1 MHLLHYTRSVRLEA
15 GGPAEGLRR
24 EIDGYLHDGHSAEVL
39 TLDPPGDDS
48 GGDIPVPV
56 HHLGGDGGK
65 YGYSKAVAGWLAANL
80 DRFDGVIVHGLW
92 QFQGWS
98 ALRAIK
104 QPKPYVVF
112 THGMLDPWFNK
123 TYPLKFAKKLP
134 YWMAIERRVLRG
146 AYRVLFTSETERDL
160 AAKSFPFS
168 SWTPQIVPYGTSGP
182 PEDEQSQ
189 LTAFADACPQVA
201 GKDFLLFAAR
211 IHEKKGCD
219 LLIEAYGIVSRHLP
233 LPPLVMAGPDQTGL
247 RAKLEAQANALGIAD
262 RVFWPGMLKGDAKWG
277 AFRACEA
284 FILPSH
290 QENFG
295 IAVAEALSCGKPV
308 LISDQVNIC
317 RQIESEGAGI
327 VAPDTLD
334 GTIALLERWH
344 ETSAETRTRMGE
356 HALRSFH
363 EHYDTQETSRAI
375 VRLFEQANAGQ
386 P

>member
-189 LTAFADACPQVA
+189 LTAFADACPQVS

-295 IAVAEALSCGKPV
+295 IAVAEALACGTPV
-308 LISDQVNIC
+308 LISNKVNIW
-317 RQIESEGAGI
+317 REIEADAAGY
-327 VAPDTLD
+327 VENDDLA
-334 GTIALLERWH
+334 GTTALLKRWVATAPGVRATMK
-344 ETSAETRTRMGE
+344 ENAKECFARRFEIGE
-356 HALRSFH
+356 ATDSLLKVLHS
-363 EHYDTQETSRAI
+363 
-375 VRLFEQANAGQ
+375 
-386 P
+386 